1 MKDDERLV
9 IPFNIPKTKET
20 VTISASAKKK
30 KKKSEIINYSP
41 LGIRR

>member
-9 IPFNIPKTKET
+9 IPFSIPKTKEM

-30 KKKSEIINYSP
+30 KKKKWDYKLLSP
-41 LGIRR
+41 RN